1 MNFSKGTS
9 TQAIDHS
16 QRRLLLGI
24 LFSIAFHALLL
35 TMQFGVPGLD
45 VPSLEMPWN
54 KRSAEA
60 PPITLNV
67 NDVLPPP
74 ISQVS
79 SPPPVNPEP
88 QPESELDTLTPAPPA
103 PTPVSK
109 GFTLVDPRPAPP
121 PTPPTPATPPA
132 PSITS
137 KATAPT
143 SAPTPRRPRGQERKV
158 TPFIA
163 KELESADSFYV
174 PAVDSEDKIGTSA
187 DLPEVANG
195 DPNGDD
201 AQAQNLAAEQLAK
214 ELAEKELAVKEL
226 AAKELAAKEQALAQA
241 AAQREAQER
250 ATRAQEMAQLA
261 AEQEQVKEK
270 LRQEVQRRQQAELA
284 EKAKQAA
291 LVAQAEEKRQQ
302 LLRQE
307 DEARKL
313 AQRLQEEE
321 ARKAAQRQLEKQ
333 QELAKEQARIQAEN
347 EARAKAAELA
357 KAQAEVAA
365 ANAAR
370 EAKAQ
375 AEAAARAAANAAA
388 NANANANPSKNSGNT
403 TGSTA
408 GNTAGN
414 SFVLPK
420 NIGGDLLDN
429 AKAQLKGV
437 DLSRNPAVVRSDDA
451 KLGRRSIFGSLNQEV
466 PVRMYVEAWQQK
478 IERNGR
484 LNYSQLA
491 RDRARGD
498 PIVSVTIRSDGSL
511 EDITIL
517 HSSGQAEIDEAV
529 RRIVRLNSP
538 FAPFPKNVAARY
550 DQVEIRRIW
559 RFDETLKLIEEIR

>member
-121 PTPPTPATPPA
+121 PTPPTSATPPA

-174 PAVDSEDKIGTSA
+174 PAVDSEDKIGTSV

-226 AAKELAAKEQALAQA
+226 AAKELAAKELAAKQAAKELAAKEQALAQ
-241 AAQREAQER
+241 
-250 ATRAQEMAQLA
+250 A

-270 LRQEVQRRQQAELA
+270 LRQEDQRRQQAELA

-333 QELAKEQARIQAEN
+333 QELVKEQARIQAEN

-375 AEAAARAAANAAA
+375 AEAAARAA
-388 NANANANPSKNSGNT
+388 ANANPSKNSGNT

-559 RFDETLKLIEEIR
+559 RFDDTLKLIEEIR

>member
-45 VPSLEMPWN
+45 VPSLEMPWS

-121 PTPPTPATPPA
+121 PTPPTSATPPA

-333 QELAKEQARIQAEN
+333 QELVKEQARIQAEN

-375 AEAAARAAANAAA
+375 AEAAARA
-388 NANANANPSKNSGNT
+388 
-403 TGSTA
+403 A

-538 FAPFPKNVAARY
+538 FAPFPKNVATRY

-559 RFDETLKLIEEIR
+559 RFDDTLKLIEEIR